1 MRRDGKP
8 SRAEKLA
15 VAAVL
20 WVVLVAVV
28 AKPVQDRVGREC
40 GAVDPDRLEWSRYRT
55 AECEDQNGDKATGT
69 AVLWTAATGLLSLSG
84 LEHQVSGKAGLV
96 RQ

>member
-1 MRRDGKP
+1 M
-8 SRAEKLA
+8 
-15 VAAVL
+15 L

-40 GAVDPDRLEWSRYRT
+40 GAVDPIAWNGVATELPNVRT
-55 AECEDQNGDKATGT
+55 RMGDKATGT

-96 RQ
+96 RQEV